1 MIMRATVQALV
12 VVLVGGV
19 LAGGCDDDPPAP
31 KRDAAADAR
40 PADGG
45 VDARDAATADTR
57 LADASTADAPATD
70 APTTDAPATDAVP
83 ADAMDPAGD
92 GPAADAP
99 AADAPAAADA
109 PHIDV
114 ALVDSASSDAGD
126 GGSTQGTDGGIACAA
141 GVSREMLCSNYC
153 QGLSTICTGA
163 NAQFPSVQ
171 ACLAACNG
179 PDWACGTLGQ
189 TTGNTLF
196 CRISHLALAIAAAPA
211 LECPNAGPTSAVCR

>member
-1 MIMRATVQALV
+1 MIKRATVQALV
-12 VVLVGGV
+12 AVLLGGV

-45 VDARDAATADTR
+45 VPRDSAPADTR
-57 LADASTADAPATD
+57 LADASTADAPA
-70 APTTDAPATDAVP
+70 ADAPASDAVV

-92 GPAADAP
+92 GPVADAP
-99 AADAPAAADA
+99 AADAPAADA
-109 PHIDV
+109 ST
-114 ALVDSASSDAGD
+114 VDATAVDGASSDAGD
-126 GGSTQGTDGGIACAA
+126 GGSTQGTDGGIACAT

-171 ACLAACNG
+171 ACLAACNA
-179 PDWACGTLGQ
+179 PTWACGMLGQ

-196 CRISHLALAIAAAPA
+196 CRIGHLALAIAAAPA
-211 LECPNAGPTSAVCR
+211 LECPNAGPTSAACQ

>member
-1 MIMRATVQALV
+1 MIKRATVQALV
-12 VVLVGGV
+12 AVLLGGV

-45 VDARDAATADTR
+45 VDARDAASADTR
-57 LADASTADAPATD
+57 LSDASTADAPATD
-70 APTTDAPATDAVP
+70 APAADAPATDAVQ

-92 GPAADAP
+92 GPVADAP
-99 AADAPAAADA
+99 AADAPADALPADA
-109 PHIDV
+109 TV
-114 ALVDSASSDAGD
+114 VDGASSDAGD

-171 ACLAACNG
+171 ACLAACNA
-179 PDWACGTLGQ
+179 PTWACGMLGQ

-196 CRISHLALAIAAAPA
+196 CRIGHLALAIAAAPA
-211 LECPNAGPTSAVCR
+211 VECPNAGPTSAACQ